1 MAENFT
7 SQVNQLILKSL
18 TFGFIAAKFAHEF
31 NLLYDNVH
39 LYYVYITI
47 TYSRLLC

>member
-7 SQVNQLILKSL
+7 AQLNQLILKSP
-18 TFGFIAAKFAHEF
+18 TFGFTAVKFAHEF
-31 NLLYDNVH
+31 NLLYNNIH

-47 TYSRLLC
+47 TNSRLLR